1 VEADS
6 EPERLEGSRT
16 EAVLNA
22 AHIFRGLIGDRLSP
36 DALTLDGPLQAGL
49 IIGVHFAESGM
60 NMKKFSL
67 AALALAAT
75 IAVTPAA
82 LADSFSYTI
91 SGSNFAAN
99 LVFQAT
105 SVPTAPGPAGPGS
118 PGVPAYLVTSVS
130 GTFADQTSTYTF
142 GSSPVVAAGAGANA
156 NNLTDADGY
165 LFDNLIYPTL
175 SGNEILDWGGIL
187 IQPNGYSGFYLNIF
201 AGDFGSTDGLTAPG
215 DDYFYFADNNYY
227 SNNQIPGK
235 GTEGGAEVE
244 GPAVGTL
251 VATPEPASLLL
262 LGTGLLGL
270 AFIGYRK
277 NYKRSSRQA
286 LNS

>member
-1 VEADS
+1 MEADS

-22 AHIFRGLIGDRLSP
+22 AHIFRGLIGDRFSP

-67 AALALAAT
+67 VLLALAAALA
-75 IAVTPAA
+75 ITPAA
-82 LADSFSYTI
+82 LADSFVYTI
-91 SGSNFAAN
+91 SGSNFSAN

-105 SVPTAPGPAGPGS
+105 SDGLQPGPTI
-118 PGVPAYLVTSVS
+118 GVDVLAYSVTSVS
-130 GTFADQTSTYTF
+130 GTFTDPTATYTF
-142 GSSPVVAAGAGANA
+142 GSSPIVPAAGANA
-156 NNLTDADGY
+156 YNLTDADGY

-187 IQPNGYSGFYLNIF
+187 IQPEAGFYLNIF
-201 AGDFGSTDGLTAPG
+201 GGYFGSTDGLTAPG

-251 VATPEPASLLL
+251 VATPEPGSLFL

-277 NYKRSSRQA
+277 NYKRSSHRA
-286 LNS
+286 LNT